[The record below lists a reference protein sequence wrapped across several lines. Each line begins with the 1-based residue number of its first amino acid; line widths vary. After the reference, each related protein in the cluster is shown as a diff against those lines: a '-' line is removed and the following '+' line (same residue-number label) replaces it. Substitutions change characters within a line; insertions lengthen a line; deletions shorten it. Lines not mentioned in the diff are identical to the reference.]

1 MAQDLPTLVE
11 FLKAGSHFGHRVGKW
26 HPKMAPYIYT
36 SRNGVH
42 IINIEKTRDMLAAA
56 LAFVRALAA
65 RGGKIIFVGT
75 KRQASLVIRREAE
88 RAGMPFVDTRWLG
101 GTITNFEVI
110 ARVIEKYLSLQSQD
124 AKGELGKY
132 TKKEQVEIHRDIARM
147 EGMVGGIQTLKSVP
161 DALFVVDVKHERT
174 AVREA
179 LAKKIP
185 IVAIS
190 DTNTNPTGIAYPIPA
205 NDDALKSIEMI
216 TKLVADAVLE
226 GQTEAKEEAASKSV
240 EVKETT

>member
-1 MAQDLPTLVE
+1 
-11 FLKAGSHFGHRVGKW
+11 
-26 HPKMAPYIYT
+26 
-36 SRNGVH
+36 
-42 IINIEKTRDMLAAA
+42 MLADA

-88 RAGMPFVDTRWLG
+88 RVGMPFVDTRWLG

-110 ARVIEKYLSLQSQD
+110 ARVIEKYLTLKSQD

-132 TKKEQVEIHRDIARM
+132 TKKEQVEIHRDITRM

-185 IVAIS
+185 IVAVS

-226 GQTEAKEEAASKSV
+226 GKAAAKEAAAAASAAHAPEVVAAEKGAASV
-240 EVKETT
+240 NP